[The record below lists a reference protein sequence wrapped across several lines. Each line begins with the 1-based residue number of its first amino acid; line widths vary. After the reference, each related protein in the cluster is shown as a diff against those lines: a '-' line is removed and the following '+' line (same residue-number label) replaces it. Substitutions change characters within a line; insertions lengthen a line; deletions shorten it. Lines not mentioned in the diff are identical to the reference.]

1 MKRKKLNGLLIGEV
15 CLLLVLIGAA
25 VWLHFGRQ
33 TLSAPPTETTAAETT
48 AAPAT
53 TEAPTTAPTTQPPT
67 TEAPTEAPT
76 EPPTEE
82 TTQPEPVPEVFTLT
96 FAGDCTLGTL
106 YQYYNASG
114 CFPSV
119 IGENYEYPFAS
130 VQDWFATD
138 DFTMVNLEGPLTNE
152 GTPAVKSYTMRG
164 DPKLVNILPAGNVEC
179 VSLANNHTYDFG
191 EIGYENTKNALDS
204 VGVAYAGDGEIRLIE
219 TERGLKIGIL
229 CVAFYIDPDF
239 MASQI
244 AELKAQGAEIVV
256 ASFHWGIEGTYRH
269 TYDQSSVAYA
279 AIDAGA
285 NIVYGHHPHVLQGME
300 EYNGGMIYYSL
311 GNFSFGGNDNPS
323 DFDTALIS
331 QQVIRDIDGTV
342 RLGECTPVP
351 CRISST
357 DRRNDFQ
364 PTPVGEDSEYYDRI
378 MAKLNGT
385 YTGPNLNVSDPEEEE
400 TTAATEETTAATEAP
415 SEETTAPAEENEAP
429 TGESSAPTEAP
440 APSKEAGTPPSETQ
454 STGEEPAESAPAA

>member
-1 MKRKKLNGLLIGEV
+1 MKRKKMTILLIGEI
-15 CLLLVLIGAA
+15 CLLVILLGAA
-25 VWLHFGRQ
+25 IWLTLGRQ
-33 TLSAPPTETTAAETT
+33 SMQTPEAETT
-48 AAPAT
+48 AAVEITTAPAT
-53 TEAPTTAPTTQPPT
+53 TETPTTAPATEVPT
-67 TEAPTEAPT
+67 TETPTA
-76 EPPTEE
+76 PPTEE
-82 TTQPEPVPEVFTLT
+82 TTEPEPVPEVFTLT

-106 YQYYNASG
+106 YQYYGASG

-164 DPKLVNILPAGNVEC
+164 DPKLVNILPAGSVEC
-179 VSLANNHTYDFG
+179 VSVANNHTYDFG
-191 EIGYENTKNALDS
+191 KIGYENTKKALDS
-204 VGVAYAGDGEIRLIE
+204 VGVAYAGDGEICLIE
-219 TERGLKIGIL
+219 TERGLKIGVL
-229 CVAFYIDPDF
+229 CVEFYIDPDY
-239 MASQI
+239 MVSQI
-244 AELKAQGAEIVV
+244 AELKAQGAQIVIV
-256 ASFHWGIEGTYRH
+256 SFHWGIEGTYRH
-269 TYDQSSVAYA
+269 TYDQAYTAHA

-331 QQVIRDIDGTV
+331 QQVIRDIDGSV

-351 CRISST
+351 CRISSI

-364 PTPVGEDSEYYDRI
+364 PTPIGEDSEYYERI

-385 YTGPNLNVSDPEEEE
+385 YTGPNLSTGDPDEEEEE
-400 TTAATEETTAATEAP
+400 TTAATEETTAVTEAP
-415 SEETTAPAEENEAP
+415 SDETTAPAEE
-429 TGESSAPTEAP
+429 SAPSEEADT
-440 APSKEAGTPPSETQ
+440 APSETQ
-454 STGEEPAESAPAA
+454 PPAEESDDPASAA